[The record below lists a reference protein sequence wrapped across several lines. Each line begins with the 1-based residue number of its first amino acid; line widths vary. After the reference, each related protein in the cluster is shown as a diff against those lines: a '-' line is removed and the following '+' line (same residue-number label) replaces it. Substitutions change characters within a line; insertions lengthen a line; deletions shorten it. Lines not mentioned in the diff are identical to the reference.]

1 MREFVSHRHFIRR
14 VFARTYVRIKV
25 RTYTRVKGCVP
36 VKRSVMQIARVKRGK
51 GCEKTMRGGKG
62 GKGYN
67 RVKIGVQGAWK
78 GERERRGGGVCV
90 RACVEGELG

>member
-1 MREFVSHRHFIRR
+1 MRKNDAGRE
-14 VFARTYVRIKV
+14 
-25 RTYTRVKGCVP
+25 G
-36 VKRSVMQIARVKRGK
+36 
-51 GCEKTMRGGKG
+51 GGKG

>member
-1 MREFVSHRHFIRR
+1 M
-14 VFARTYVRIKV
+14 
-25 RTYTRVKGCVP
+25 
-36 VKRSVMQIARVKRGK
+36 KRSVMQIARVKRGK
-51 GCEKTMRGGKG
+51 GCEKTMRGGGGKG

-67 RVKIGVQGAWK
+67 RVKIGVQGTWK